1 MEKNYIESVRKQMA
15 FAQRMAE
22 ECIIHLLEPYG
33 EEGLELNEK
42 LDAEYSVIY
51 EIIPNEFKKVV
62 AVRVVNDKH
71 LGYKLHK
78 KVEDDT
84 SWTSLNLS
92 YTDARFLLDEIESAI
107 RAESEGV

>member
-33 EEGLELNEK
+33 EEGLELNDK
-42 LDAEYSVIY
+42 LDGEYNVIY

-107 RAESEGV
+107 RAENEGV